1 MPKLIDHDRRAEEIV
16 DAAWR
21 VLASRGVAA
30 ASVRNVAAEA
40 GIATASLRRAFP
52 TQSELLA
59 ACLRALG
66 GRAEARIRALP
77 EAGSLLEHA
86 VAMLAQTLP
95 LDEER
100 TVEMRVYLALG
111 TANLQD
117 DAVTAAFR
125 ELRDG
130 IDGLCAIA
138 LELAGVARPPEEMR
152 LQIVHLAALVDGLAI
167 QLLQDGDGEAALAV
181 LREHLRA
188 LAAAGRRSST

>member
-16 DAAWR
+16 DATWR

-52 TQSELLA
+52 TQSALLA
-59 ACLRALG
+59 ATLEALG

-77 EAGSLLEHA
+77 DAGSRLDHA

-117 DAVTAAFR
+117 DAVTTAFR

-130 IDGLCAIA
+130 IDALCAIA

-188 LAAAGRRSST
+188 LAAASPAPAS